1 MLATPAGD
9 DGIDMGAIVGQ
20 NPADMVSIDHEDA
33 TAIVEFLGV
42 LSMTDLLGE
51 KGGTGPEGASEEA
64 GGVRGGSHGNELALV
79 EGGGNVLGFVDDEKE
94 GGGGADDVGL
104 GVTGEEGNAS
114 LTD

>member
-42 LSMTDLLGE
+42 LSMTDLLE
-51 KGGTGPEGASEEA
+51 ISSLITNRIPEIGR
-64 GGVRGGSHGNELALV
+64 VV
-79 EGGGNVLGFVDDEKE
+79 Y
-94 GGGGADDVGL
+94 DVSSKPPA
-104 GVTGEEGNAS
+104 TIEWE
-114 LTD
+114 